1 MEKTKIKLDIDLISE
16 ELYQMIIAEFRS
28 QHPELSD
35 SINLVEWEVTAE
47 VEQLDLSDNLV
58 NLF

>member
-1 MEKTKIKLDIDLISE
+1 MENRKIKLDIDLISE
-16 ELYQMIIAEFRS
+16 ELYQLVVAEFKS

-35 SINLVEWEVTAE
+35 SINLVEWEITAE